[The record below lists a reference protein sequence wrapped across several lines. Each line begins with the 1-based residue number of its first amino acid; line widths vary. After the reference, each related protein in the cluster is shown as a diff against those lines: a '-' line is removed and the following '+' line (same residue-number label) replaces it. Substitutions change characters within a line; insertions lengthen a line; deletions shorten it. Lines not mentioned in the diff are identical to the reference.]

1 MFIKK
6 CILCYGLEEEEI
18 SKFKELGFNVKIIE
32 KSMAEVKVKDI
43 INGINTDNNNTDLPK
58 EKVILFNGYDNKM
71 LKPAINKARQLVPGC
86 ILAVVTPI
94 SKTWK
99 FKDLLEHLIKERE
112 WANSNKKG

>member
-1 MFIKK
+1 
-6 CILCYGLEEEEI
+6 
-18 SKFKELGFNVKIIE
+18 
-32 KSMAEVKVKDI
+32 
-43 INGINTDNNNTDLPK
+43 
-58 EKVILFNGYDNKM
+58 M